1 MYKNLERILLWE
13 RQSMV
18 KYKATS
24 ITAKN
29 GINFIRSVVEENGSL
44 FHKVEHENDLGID
57 GVIEFIRD
65 EQPLHRM
72 AAIQIKSG
80 PSFYDSRTAQCK
92 IPVENHSQ
100 YWLKYN
106 LPVIGLVYVPSLK
119 RAYWVNIKRYL
130 ERNPEASTIVFS
142 ANRANQFDAD
152 RFRTVFVPNI
162 LGETAQLQL
171 HEGLNLLESS
181 NADERLLGLQVVFR
195 RYPNRKETWDGM
207 VSLFFSRAKPEL
219 PPVNLYYFSHIPW
232 HGDIFGFGEPLTKE
246 TKEYA
251 QALFNQFAKHEVI
264 KFLDFVDEETMIS
277 RGSLGQSVEAVIASI
292 TDGLPLCRTIAADES
307 IGLFI
312 RECAA
317 LIVAI
322 HEGNKALPILEGLRQ
337 QGSSYAEQMISYINE
352 FGRINPYA

>member
-1 MYKNLERILLWE
+1 
-13 RQSMV
+13 MV

-24 ITAKN
+24 ITAKK
-29 GINFIRSVVEENGSL
+29 GLNFIRSLVEENGSL

-72 AAIQIKSG
+72 AAVQIKSG
-80 PSFYDSRTAQCK
+80 SSFYDSHTAQCR

-119 RAYWVNIKRYL
+119 WAYWVNIKRYL
-130 ERNPEASTIVFS
+130 ERNPEASTVVFS
-142 ANRANQFDAD
+142 ANRANQLDPD
-152 RFRTVFVPNI
+152 RFSTVFVPNI

-195 RYPNRKETWDGM
+195 RYPNRRETWDGM
-207 VSLFFSRAKPEL
+207 VSLFLSRTKSEL
-219 PPVNLYYFSHIPW
+219 PPIIVYYFAHVPW
-232 HGDIFGFGEPLTKE
+232 HGDIFGFGESLTKE
-246 TKEYA
+246 TREYA
-251 QALFNQFAKHEVI
+251 QTLINQFAKPGII
-264 KFLDFVDEETMIS
+264 KLLEFVDEETMIS

-292 TDGLPLCRTIAADES
+292 PNGLYLCRTIATDES
-307 IGLFI
+307 IQLFI

-322 HEGNKALPILEGLRQ
+322 HEGNKALPILERLRQ

-352 FGRINPYA
+352 FGGINPYA